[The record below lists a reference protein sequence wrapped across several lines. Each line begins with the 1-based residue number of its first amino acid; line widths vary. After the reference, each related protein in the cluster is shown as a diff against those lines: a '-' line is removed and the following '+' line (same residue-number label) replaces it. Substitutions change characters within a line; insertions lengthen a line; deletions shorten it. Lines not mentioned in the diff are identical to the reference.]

1 MLQIN
6 INLLI
11 KIELVKL
18 NYINVYLRITMLLS

>member
-6 INLLI
+6 INLLT